1 MKKVKLLILT
11 LLSVLGMNTAW
22 AETVSPYTVDFEKS
36 ITTSDHEFAVAS
48 NWGHIVDSYEDY
60 WSGNTSYIN
69 YRSVE
74 GKGVGESMA
83 LEVQSN
89 QKSNNTYDL
98 LVTPVVSGTVTI
110 YAKPTAKY
118 YNDVAFVEFYSLN
131 SDGTARDQLLVKTN
145 FSQKSNSEEW
155 DYVALEVTLT
165 TPQRIGIRGTYVYMD
180 NFSATSAEIVPQ
192 TSLKVTAVMN
202 AEGQT
207 GTTGNNPVFNQGP
220 DGNTTVS
227 LKVSL
232 ENTGDIDLSAS
243 TTDNYT
249 LTLAK
254 GNSSSATTYFEDA
267 PFDIPVDLAAGE
279 SAVFDVVF
287 VVPVSTGYTY
297 FYVRENVTG
306 NTSRSSRYCNVLE
319 YASKFIFDKAGT
331 SYTNSSSATTNPID
345 FGKVNEA
352 TTLNYEIYNPGSA
365 PLTIN
370 SISIDAPFTSDA
382 PTEEFTV
389 AAGEKKAI
397 NITFP
402 AAEPGVFTGNIV
414 IQYTNYGK
422 ETATY
427 TLGVSGT
434 VVDPS
439 KNLITFDNG
448 KTGDELNGQ
457 FPAGS
462 IHYNQVYI
470 SSSDNKNYYLMTT
483 STVTKFITPLL
494 IAEEGESFTYD
505 TWYTGNSGSN
515 AAVTVYVS
523 EDRINWTQVDK
534 QTYYT
539 GINSSSS
546 TFAVTLPEAGNY
558 YLAFELTYP
567 AVLDNIY
574 GLTLAEQPEHNWVVA
589 ENSIPTTGKQNNE
602 YTATISLHNINAEAD
617 VVETATLYVG
627 GEAVVTVSNTDL
639 PGNEKTAA
647 EGTGSNN
654 YSNME
659 APVEITL
666 SYKPHT
672 FGTMPAY
679 IELKS
684 GDKVVTTDEVEV
696 TIAEEKTESELAIGN
711 VNTTNT
717 STNVPFYGTW
727 ADDSKGLSECDV
739 LYTKA
744 VLGLF
749 NLKAGDVI
757 NAITFKGTPTGTKT
771 FNNLTT
777 EAWVG
782 LEDENATFTA
792 GEADKANMQHVKIH
806 DAETVVF
813 TYNETVDFTITLPE
827 PIVWDGTSSIRIS
840 TNMNGNGTYL
850 NIKFPVDNSLTNSA
864 DVQYFYS
871 YYSHGGGSYNNAYYL
886 PVAYLSLAV
895 EEKTMSG
902 TVIDDLS
909 GQPIEGATITLYNAE
924 NDVKYSGTT
933 DSYGN
938 YNIKVVQDKLT
949 YTVTVEADGYV
960 TLNDGEKSFAEGN
973 VVRNYAL
980 SLPTDLVLFST
991 DTEAP
996 EEQYA
1001 ATVTTDRILLQ
1012 GLNTIVLPFETT
1024 KEELGAAYVLQYTG
1038 TTISADNTVTLNF
1051 AEVVTLEA
1059 NVPYAV
1065 MVDEDASESLSFTNK
1080 EVTPS
1085 DNLTVTD
1092 DGNEFDFV
1100 GTYTDIA
1107 KGNDI
1112 VHKGDLVAG
1121 AEQFIKAKGGNRIAA
1136 YRAYM
1141 KKMNTSESNIAFNF
1155 NGEVITGIEAVELLD
1170 RMSGEYYNLNGQRVG
1185 TPQRGIYIKD
1195 GKKIIVK

>member
-1 MKKVKLLILT
+1 
-11 LLSVLGMNTAW
+11 
-22 AETVSPYTVDFEKS
+22 
-36 ITTSDHEFAVAS
+36 
-48 NWGHIVDSYEDY
+48 
-60 WSGNTSYIN
+60 
-69 YRSVE
+69 
-74 GKGVGESMA
+74 
-83 LEVQSN
+83 
-89 QKSNNTYDL
+89 
-98 LVTPVVSGTVTI
+98 
-110 YAKPTAKY
+110 
-118 YNDVAFVEFYSLN
+118 
-131 SDGTARDQLLVKTN
+131 
-145 FSQKSNSEEW
+145 
-155 DYVALEVTLT
+155 
-165 TPQRIGIRGTYVYMD
+165 
-180 NFSATSAEIVPQ
+180 
-192 TSLKVTAVMN
+192 
-202 AEGQT
+202 
-207 GTTGNNPVFNQGP
+207 
-220 DGNTTVS
+220 
-227 LKVSL
+227 
-232 ENTGDIDLSAS
+232 
-243 TTDNYT
+243 
-249 LTLAK
+249 
-254 GNSSSATTYFEDA
+254 
-267 PFDIPVDLAAGE
+267 
-279 SAVFDVVF
+279 
-287 VVPVSTGYTY
+287 
-297 FYVRENVTG
+297 
-306 NTSRSSRYCNVLE
+306 
-319 YASKFIFDKAGT
+319 
-331 SYTNSSSATTNPID
+331 
-345 FGKVNEA
+345 
-352 TTLNYEIYNPGSA
+352 
-365 PLTIN
+365 
-370 SISIDAPFTSDA
+370 
-382 PTEEFTV
+382 
-389 AAGEKKAI
+389 
-397 NITFP
+397 
-402 AAEPGVFTGNIV
+402 
-414 IQYTNYGK
+414 
-422 ETATY
+422 
-427 TLGVSGT
+427 
-434 VVDPS
+434 
-439 KNLITFDNG
+439 
-448 KTGDELNGQ
+448 
-457 FPAGS
+457 
-462 IHYNQVYI
+462 
-470 SSSDNKNYYLMTT
+470 
-483 STVTKFITPLL
+483 
-494 IAEEGESFTYD
+494 
-505 TWYTGNSGSN
+505 
-515 AAVTVYVS
+515 
-523 EDRINWTQVDK
+523 
-534 QTYYT
+534 
-539 GINSSSS
+539 
-546 TFAVTLPEAGNY
+546 
-558 YLAFELTYP
+558 
-567 AVLDNIY
+567 
-574 GLTLAEQPEHNWVVA
+574 
-589 ENSIPTTGKQNNE
+589 
-602 YTATISLHNINAEAD
+602 
-617 VVETATLYVG
+617 
-627 GEAVVTVSNTDL
+627 
-639 PGNEKTAA
+639 
-647 EGTGSNN
+647 
-654 YSNME
+654 
-659 APVEITL
+659 
-666 SYKPHT
+666 
-672 FGTMPAY
+672 
-679 IELKS
+679 
-684 GDKVVTTDEVEV
+684 
-696 TIAEEKTESELAIGN
+696 
-711 VNTTNT
+711 
-717 STNVPFYGTW
+717 
-727 ADDSKGLSECDV
+727 
-739 LYTKA
+739 
-744 VLGLF
+744 
-749 NLKAGDVI
+749 
-757 NAITFKGTPTGTKT
+757 
-771 FNNLTT
+771 
-777 EAWVG
+777 
-782 LEDENATFTA
+782 
-792 GEADKANMQHVKIH
+792 MQHVKIH